1 MPQGYR
7 TRRKEIQID
16 NEDRLT
22 MNKIN
27 HLRLNDNLYSEK
39 VQKFTIIPF
48 SIMCDEAK
56 YTQIVGYLYVHM
68 HIHMQIY
75 MYVHICSILYIL
87 KVNVLVGG
95 IYVLNIE

>member
-27 HLRLNDNLYSEK
+27 HLRLN
-39 VQKFTIIPF
+39 